1 MLGIRSKSK
10 KKDYGGEVR
19 ASMIPWD
26 GIVSS
31 EQQGVFVCVL

>member
-1 MLGIRSKSK
+1 MLGIETNGK

-19 ASMIPWD
+19 ASVIPWD